1 MIPAPGAHNPA
12 VRGLEIQDAASTL
25 RPGAVVRARVV
36 ESLGDGRWRV
46 SLNGRV
52 LTARSSLALAPGQ
65 TFTTRVERTAGTLLL
80 RLDSQSSVSEFLQ
93 TNNLPSD
100 ALTRAVVEA
109 LMRSGLPLEASQIR
123 QLRAILSRD
132 SPGSS
137 AAERARLIALAT
149 AKKLQLSPEALD
161 SLLQYGGDRGH
172 GDRAPDQR
180 GDQRRGG
187 QQADSEEQIVRGAVK
202 RSSPTAEHPAQ
213 LFNHAPGA
221 PDDHWVII
229 PISYS
234 ADGVQHDAS
243 LRLCLSHDRRS
254 TLRGALV
261 VHAESRRWGF
271 EWQMSDGRPAQLTL
285 HPPQHYS
292 ADAVGS
298 IARPIARQL
307 EQLKAIL
314 RQFGV
319 QSVDIGESSADF
331 DGFSSDLPMDIMSSI
346 QEDA

>member
-1 MIPAPGAHNPA
+1 MIPAPGAHTPA
-12 VRGLEIQDAASTL
+12 VRGLEIQDATSTL

-36 ESLGDGRWRV
+36 EALGDGRWRV
-46 SLNGRV
+46 SLNGRI
-52 LTARSSLALAPGQ
+52 LTARSSLALVPGQ
-65 TFTTRVERTAGTLLL
+65 TLTTRVERAAGSLLL
-80 RLDSQSSVSEFLQ
+80 RLDSRSSVSEFLQ

-109 LMRSGLPLEASQIR
+109 LMRSGLPLEASRIR
-123 QLRAILSRD
+123 QLRAILGRD
-132 SPGSS
+132 LPGSS
-137 AAERARLIALAT
+137 AAERARLMALAT
-149 AKKLQLSPEALD
+149 AKKLGLSPEALD
-161 SLLQYGGDRGH
+161 SLLQYGGDRRH
-172 GDRAPDQR
+172 GDQAPDQR
-180 GDQRRGG
+180 RDQRRG

-221 PDDHWVII
+221 QDDHWVII

-243 LRLCLSHDRRS
+243 LRLCLSHDRRC

-261 VHAESRRWGF
+261 VHSESRRWGF
-271 EWQMSDGRPAQLTL
+271 EWQMSDGKPAQLTL
-285 HPPQHYS
+285 HPPLHHS
-292 ADAVGS
+292 AAADGS
-298 IARPIARQL
+298 IARPTARQV
-307 EQLKAIL
+307 EQLRSIL

-319 QSVDIGESSADF
+319 QSVDIGDSSADF

-346 QEDA
+346 REDA